1 MRLFGVKTLWR
12 SPALQQAFREAASPG
27 LQENTAEGRYH
38 CIVKKCNFARDT
50 VGREPPPE
58 KDRARQGDLTAVK
71 GIQTGAIALKQG
83 NLPFPCRERR
93 LMKRKRP
100 TDDLFGA
107 PTSCRTGS
115 FFRFFHRI
123 CLEKCLFSLY
133 RPGKRWYALIS
144 AASAFFAVPGSYT
157 LSLKGGTYHNGYQKN
172 EKYGW

>member
-12 SPALQQAFREAASPG
+12 SPTLQQAFREAASPG

-50 VGREPPPE
+50 AGREPPPE

-93 LMKRKRP
+93 LMKRKGPLTIFLGLRLP
-100 TDDLFGA
+100 TGLEVFSDF
-107 PTSCRTGS
+107 STG
-115 FFRFFHRI
+115 FAWKNACFPFTDR
-123 CLEKCLFSLY
+123 
-133 RPGKRWYALIS
+133 GKDGML
-144 AASAFFAVPGSYT
+144 
-157 LSLKGGTYHNGYQKN
+157 
-172 EKYGW
+172 